1 MTLDSNG
8 RTLRRQTCLGKIL
21 APSYLLTQTSWILMH
36 FANPIIN
43 TKTDT
48 WLWDR
53 EKVAGLIG
61 GRGGGEVMHQTD
73 GTLQS
78 EMENTFPSTVFP
90 MGSNTATVNEIG
102 KLYYNSSNWAIIP
115 YSICGSTGVHVPW
128 CTCGGWTSLCLPSYL
143 PCCLVQGLLSF
154 VLHMT
159 G

>member
-53 EKVAGLIG
+53 EEVAGLIG

-143 PCCLVQGLLSF
+143 PCCLVQELLSF